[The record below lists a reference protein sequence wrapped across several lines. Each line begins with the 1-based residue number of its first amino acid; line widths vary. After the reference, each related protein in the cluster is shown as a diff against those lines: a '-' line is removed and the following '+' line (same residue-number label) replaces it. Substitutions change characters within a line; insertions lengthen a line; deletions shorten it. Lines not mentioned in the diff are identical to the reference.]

1 MNWRLSNNRMIMY
14 AQIIFATHLRREKQF
29 TAGLPVD
36 TGNKLSIWQQYTPS
50 NPTPDSI
57 MEMMQKPK

>member
-1 MNWRLSNNRMIMY
+1 MAKTFAHIK
-14 AQIIFATHLRREKQF
+14 FATRLRREKQF

-36 TGNKLSIWQQYTPS
+36 TGNKLSIWQQYTPP

-57 MEMMQKPK
+57 LEMMQKPK

>member
-1 MNWRLSNNRMIMY
+1 MAKTF

-29 TAGLPVD
+29 NAGLPVD
-36 TGNKLSIWQQYTPS
+36 TGNKPSIWQQYSPP
-50 NPTPDSI
+50 NPNPDSV

>member
-1 MNWRLSNNRMIMY
+1 MAKTF

-36 TGNKLSIWQQYTPS
+36 TGNKLSICQQYIPP
-50 NPTPDSI
+50 NANPDSI